1 MPSPAGQLRQDQ
13 EDGGEGQGGG
23 QTDFLPGRSPAQLR
37 VCGWLLDLPQTPSVT
52 SLEGP
57 VAVSGRGWAH
67 GAWGLARPTG
77 WGWDPHGQQSSC
89 HEHPENRAGLGAVQG
104 ELPAGLGGP

>member
-1 MPSPAGQLRQDQ
+1 M
-13 EDGGEGQGGG
+13 
-23 QTDFLPGRSPAQLR
+23 
-37 VCGWLLDLPQTPSVT
+37 
-52 SLEGP
+52 
-57 VAVSGRGWAH
+57 AVSGRGWAH